1 MRNEL
6 TAQELQDRVET
17 EVNRL
22 TTADATFTAY
32 TVTDALRA
40 ATPGDNIPH
49 RYTFDAGGDPVPGV
63 QDLVHDYMSAWMAA
77 NPGRYERVT
86 SDELSAPH
94 MAEHYRPLPP
104 ALPDPTP
111 AVVAV
116 QPNISVA
123 QVVWTEQ

>member
-6 TAQELQDRVET
+6 TAQELQDRVEV
-17 EVNRL
+17 EVQRL
-22 TTADATFTAY
+22 VAAGETFTAT
-32 TVTDALRA
+32 TVTKALRA
-40 ATPGDNIPH
+40 AAPGDNIPH

-63 QDLVHDYMSAWMAA
+63 QDLVHDYMSAWMTA

-94 MAEHYRPLPP
+94 MAEHYRPLPV

-111 AVVAV
+111 AVVTV
-116 QPNISVA
+116 TPISVP
-123 QVVWTEQ
+123 QVVWGQ